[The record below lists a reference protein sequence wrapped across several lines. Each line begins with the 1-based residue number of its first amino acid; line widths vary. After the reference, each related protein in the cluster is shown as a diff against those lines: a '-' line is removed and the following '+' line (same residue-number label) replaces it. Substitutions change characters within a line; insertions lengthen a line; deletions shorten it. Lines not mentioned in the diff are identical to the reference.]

1 MSSAFFQNIIRFIV
15 LILLQIIVFNN
26 INLLGYVNPYI
37 YIVFLILYPVNAN
50 RYGLLIAGFLLG
62 LTMDMFSDS
71 GGIHSAACLFLAYFR
86 PFAFKVAFGLSYEYQ
101 TIKISKEPI
110 VKQFVFVSIV
120 VLVHH
125 LVLFLLE
132 AFSLALVGKALLKVL
147 FSGIITL
154 IFSLL
159 IINLF
164 SAQKK

>member
-1 MSSAFFQNIIRFIV
+1 MNSAFFQNIIRFIV
-15 LILLQIIVFNN
+15 LILLQIVVFNN
-26 INLLGYVNPYI
+26 INFSGYINPYP

-71 GGIHSAACLFLAYFR
+71 GGIHSAACLVMAYFR
-86 PFAFKVAFGLSYEYQ
+86 PAAFKVAFGLSYEYQ
-101 TIKISKEPI
+101 TIKISKEPLL
-110 VKQFVFVSIV
+110 KQFVFVGIV
-120 VLVHH
+120 VLFHH

-132 AFSLALVGKALLKVL
+132 GFSWILLGKALLKVL

-154 IFSLL
+154 TFSLL